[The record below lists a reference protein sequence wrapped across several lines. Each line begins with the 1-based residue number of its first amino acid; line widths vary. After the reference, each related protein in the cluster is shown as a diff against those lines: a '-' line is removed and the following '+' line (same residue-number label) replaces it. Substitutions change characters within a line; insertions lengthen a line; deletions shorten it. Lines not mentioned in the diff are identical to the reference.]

1 MKLRL
6 RTGILACAVAIAV
19 AACGSGGSGSG
30 GSSSTSS
37 SGSVLKVGAVI
48 SESGAL
54 DTLGVTELAAI
65 QAYVTTANQHGGID
79 GHKIKLTVVNDQS
92 TPSVSATAT
101 RQLIEQDG
109 AQVIIGP
116 DDQGLTAAAAPIAI
130 AAKVP
135 MLQMGGNWPITGLSS
150 SQSTADVFPVIPDTN
165 TLVIKAL
172 TDQILQPE
180 HYTKVGVLLDN
191 TSYSLAFETP
201 MAKAAKQNGLTV
213 TTQVMPAGSTDATAQ
228 ALNLL
233 KTHPDIIVVG
243 SPPGP
248 DSITSIKAIRA
259 QSPTIPIY
267 VDQASAS
274 AAFASAVGASN
285 LNNVDIIEP
294 ATSDVS
300 LLPAGSPY
308 LPDNNE
314 FLSAMKTQGKY
325 PTPATQGTA
334 FLGWTAMSE
343 LKYAITK
350 AKSTNA
356 PDVVTALQHE
366 NGYVTY
372 IHWARTPSNYGGFAG
387 YAIYMVKYA
396 NGQFVKATSFT
407 T

>member
-1 MKLRL
+1 MKLRAA
-6 RTGILACAVAIAV
+6 ILTCAVAIAI
-19 AACGSGGSGSG
+19 AACGSGSSGSGS
-30 GSSSTSS
+30 STSGSS
-37 SGSVLKVGAVI
+37 SGSPLKVGAVI

-65 QAYVTTANQHGGID
+65 QAAVTTYNKQGGID
-79 GHKIKLTVVNDQS
+79 GHKIQLTVVNDQS

-101 RQLIEQDG
+101 RKLIEQDG

-130 AAKVP
+130 AAHIP
-135 MLQMGGNWPITGLSS
+135 MLQMGGNWPITGLSTS
-150 SQSTADVFPVIPDTN
+150 ESTADVFPVIPDTN

-172 TDQILQPE
+172 VDQILVPQ

-191 TSYSLAFETP
+191 TSYSLAFEAP
-201 MAKAAKQNGLTV
+201 MAKAAKANGLTV

-233 KTHPDIIVVG
+233 KAHPDIIVVG

-274 AAFASAVGASN
+274 TAFASAVGASN
-285 LNNVDIIEP
+285 LNNVDIIQP

-308 LPDNNE
+308 LPDSNA
-314 FLSAMKTQGKY
+314 FLAAMKTQGKY

-343 LKYAITK
+343 LKYGIGA
-350 AKSTNA
+350 AKSTSPSA
-356 PDVVTALQHE
+356 VVSALQHE
-366 NGYVTY
+366 SGYVTY
-372 IHWARTPSNYGGFAG
+372 IHWARTPSNYGGIAG
-387 YAIYMVKYA
+387 YAIYMVKFD

>member
-1 MKLRL
+1 MKLRAA
-6 RTGILACAVAIAV
+6 ILTCAVAIAI
-19 AACGSGGSGSG
+19 AACGSGSSGSGS
-30 GSSSTSS
+30 STSGSS
-37 SGSVLKVGAVI
+37 SGSPLKVGAVI

-65 QAYVTTANQHGGID
+65 QAAVTTYNKQGGID
-79 GHKIKLTVVNDQS
+79 GHKIQLTVVNDQS

-101 RQLIEQDG
+101 RKLIEQDG

-130 AAKVP
+130 AAHIP
-135 MLQMGGNWPITGLSS
+135 MLQMGGNWPITGLSTS
-150 SQSTADVFPVIPDTN
+150 ESTADVFPVIPDTN

-172 TDQILQPE
+172 VDQILVPQ

-191 TSYSLAFETP
+191 TSYSLAFEAP
-201 MAKAAKQNGLTV
+201 MAKAAKANGLTV

-233 KTHPDIIVVG
+233 KAHPDIIVVG

-274 AAFASAVGASN
+274 AAFASAVGTSN
-285 LNNVDIIEP
+285 LNNVDIIQP

-308 LPDNNE
+308 LPDSNA

-343 LKYAITK
+343 LKYGIGA
-350 AKSTNA
+350 AKSTSPSA
-356 PDVVTALQHE
+356 VVSALQHE
-366 NGYVTY
+366 SGYVTY

-387 YAIYMVKYA
+387 YAIYMVKFD

>member
-1 MKLRL
+1 MKLRAA
-6 RTGILACAVAIAV
+6 ILTCAVAIAI
-19 AACGSGGSGSG
+19 AACGSGSSGSGSSVS
-30 GSSSTSS
+30 GSSSASP
-37 SGSVLKVGAVI
+37 LKVGAVI

-65 QAYVTTANQHGGID
+65 QAAVTTYNQHGGID
-79 GHKIKLTVVNDQS
+79 GHKIQLTVVNDQS
-92 TPSVSATAT
+92 TPSLSATAT
-101 RQLIEQDG
+101 RKLIQQDG

-130 AAKVP
+130 AAHVP
-135 MLQMGGNWPITGLSS
+135 MLQMGGNWPITGLSTS
-150 SQSTADVFPVIPDTN
+150 ESTADVFPVIPDTN

-172 TDQILQPE
+172 VDQILLPQ

-191 TSYSLAFETP
+191 TSYSLAFEAP
-201 MAKAAKQNGLTV
+201 MAKAAKANGLTV

-233 KTHPDIIVVG
+233 KAHPDIIVVG

-285 LNNVDIIEP
+285 LNNVDIIQP

-308 LPDNNE
+308 LPDSNA
-314 FLSAMKTQGKY
+314 FLAAMKAQGKY

-343 LKYAITK
+343 LKYAITA
-350 AKSTNA
+350 AKSTSSSA
-356 PDVVTALQHE
+356 LVSALQHE
-366 NGYVTY
+366 SGYVTY
-372 IHWARTPSNYGGFAG
+372 IHWARTPSNYGGIAG
-387 YAIYMVKYA
+387 YAIYMVKFA